1 VTDSVEATRE
11 IAETE
16 PPDEIRAVPVRHPFR
31 WISAAIVALILVS
44 LGRSVITNPN
54 FQWGV
59 VGDYLFDHR
68 VLHGVQVTLELTVIA
83 MAIGIVGGVVLA
95 VLRLSPNPLL
105 SGASQFYIWFFRGT
119 PVLVQIV
126 FWFYIAALYP
136 TIDIGIPFGPSF
148 IHLDGNTLIT
158 RFVAAT
164 LALGLNEAAY
174 MSEIVRAGII
184 SVDEGQTDASHALG
198 MTRLQTMRRI
208 VLPQAM
214 RVIVPPTGNETI
226 SMLKTTSLV
235 SFIALSE
242 LFYTVQLIYA
252 VNYKTIPLLIVA
264 SLWYLFMTSVLSI
277 GQYYIE
283 RYYGRGRSR
292 TVTLTPLQRIRQGLW
307 PRHVDTSEIDQA
319 IDRAGIRRGG
329 GEHR

>member
-1 VTDSVEATRE
+1 VP
-11 IAETE
+11 
-16 PPDEIRAVPVRHPFR
+16 PPDAAVEIEGTGPPPEEIKAVPVRHVGR
-31 WISAAIVALILVS
+31 WIVAALVAVIAVALIN
-44 LGRSVITNPN
+44 SVVTNPR
-54 FQWGV
+54 FEWGV

-68 VLHGVQVTLELTVIA
+68 VLDGIKVTLELTVLA
-83 MAIGIVGGVVLA
+83 MAIGIVGGVILA
-95 VLRLSPNPLL
+95 LMRLSPNPLL
-105 SGASQFYIWFFRGT
+105 SGGSGSYIWFFRGT

-136 TIDIGIPFGPSF
+136 TIDLGIPFGPSF
-148 IHLDGNTLIT
+148 IHLNANDLIT
-158 RFVAAT
+158 RFLAAT

-184 SVDEGQTDASHALG
+184 SVDEGQVDAAQALG

-226 SMLKTTSLV
+226 AMLKTTSLV
-235 SFIALSE
+235 YIIALSE
-242 LFYTVQLIYA
+242 LFYTVTLIYA
-252 VNYKTIPLLIVA
+252 ANYKTIPLLLVA
-264 SLWYLFMTSVLSI
+264 SIWYLAMTSVLTV

-283 RYYGRGRSR
+283 RYYGRGARDR
-292 TVTLTPLQRIRQGLW
+292 ALTPFQRLRELFS
-307 PRHVDTSEIDQA
+307 PRHAHPGTDSVIDQA
-319 IDRAGIRRGG
+319 GARHSG

>member
-1 VTDSVEATRE
+1 VTESAGATPE
-11 IAETE
+11 IGKAK
-16 PPDEIRAVPVRHPFR
+16 PPGEIQAVPVRHPLR
-31 WISAAIVALILVS
+31 WIAAAVVAAIAVS
-44 LGRSVITNPN
+44 IAHSVITNPR
-54 FQWGV
+54 FEWDV

-68 VLHGVQVTLELTVIA
+68 ILHGIQVTLELTVIA
-83 MAIGIVGGVVLA
+83 MVIGIAGGVVLA
-95 VLRLSPNPLL
+95 VMRLSPNPML
-105 SGASQFYIWFFRGT
+105 SGASQVYIWFFRGT

-136 TIDIGIPFGPSF
+136 SIDLGVPLGPSF
-148 IHLDGNTLIT
+148 IHLDANSLIT
-158 RFVAAT
+158 KFAAAI

-184 SVDEGQTDASHALG
+184 SVEEGQTDAAQALG

-214 RVIVPPTGNETI
+214 RVIIPPTGNETI
-226 SMLKTTSLV
+226 SMLKTTALV
-235 SFIALSE
+235 AFIALDE
-242 LFYTVQLIYA
+242 LFYTGQLIYSRT
-252 VNYKTIPLLIVA
+252 YQTIPVLIVV
-264 SLWYLFMTSVLSI
+264 SLWYLFMTSVLSV

-292 TVTLTPLQRIRQGLW
+292 TVSLTLWQRIREGVW
-307 PRHVDTSEIDQA
+307 PRHVDREEIDEAIDQA
-319 IDRAGIRRGG
+319 RMRRGG

>member
-1 VTDSVEATRE
+1 VNEPARATPE

-16 PPDEIRAVPVRHPFR
+16 PPGEIQAVPVRHPFR
-31 WISAAIVALILVS
+31 WIAAAIVAVIAVS
-44 LGRSVITNPN
+44 LAHSVITNPN

-59 VGDYLFDHR
+59 VGDYLFDHSILR
-68 VLHGVQVTLELTVIA
+68 GARVTLELTVIA
-83 MAIGIVGGVVLA
+83 MAIGIAGGVVLA
-95 VLRLSPNPLL
+95 VMRLSPNPLL
-105 SGASQFYIWFFRGT
+105 SGASQIYIWFFRGT

-136 TIDIGIPFGPSF
+136 TIDLGIPLGPSF
-148 IHLDGNTLIT
+148 VHLDANTLIT
-158 RFVAAT
+158 KYVAAI

-184 SVDEGQTDASHALG
+184 SVDEGQTDAAHALG

-214 RVIVPPTGNETI
+214 RVIIPPTGNETI

-235 SFIALSE
+235 AFIALSE
-242 LFYTVQLIYA
+242 LFYTGQLIYA
-252 VNYKTIPLLIVA
+252 RTYQTIPILITV
-264 SLWYLFMTSVLSI
+264 SLWYLFMTSILSI

-292 TVTLTPLQRIRQGLW
+292 TVSLTPWQRIRQGLW
-307 PRHVDTSEIDQA
+307 PRHVDRDEIDQA
-319 IDRAGIRRGG
+319 IDRARLPGG

>member
-1 VTDSVEATRE
+1 VTDPAGARPE
-11 IAETE
+11 ISGAE
-16 PPDEIRAVPVRHPFR
+16 PPGEIQAVPVRRPFR
-31 WISAAIVALILVS
+31 WIAAAIVAVIAVS
-44 LGRSVITNPN
+44 LARSVITNPR
-54 FQWGV
+54 FEWGV
-59 VGDYLFDHR
+59 VGDFLFDHR
-68 VLHGVQVTLELTVIA
+68 ILHGVQVTLELTVIA
-83 MAIGIVGGVVLA
+83 MAIGIAGGVVLA
-95 VLRLSPNPLL
+95 VMRLSPNPLL

-136 TIDIGIPFGPSF
+136 SIDLGIPFGPSF
-148 IHLDGNTLIT
+148 VHLDANSLIT
-158 RFVAAT
+158 KFVAAI

-184 SVDEGQTDASHALG
+184 SVDEGQTDSAQALG

-214 RVIVPPTGNETI
+214 RVIIPPTGNETI
-226 SMLKTTSLV
+226 SMLKTTALV
-235 SFIALSE
+235 AFIALDE
-242 LFYTVQLIYA
+242 LFYTGQLIYS
-252 VNYKTIPLLIVA
+252 VNYKTIPLLIVV
-264 SLWYLFMTSVLSI
+264 SLWYLFMTSVLSV

-292 TVTLTPLQRIRQGLW
+292 TVSLTPWQRIRQSLW
-307 PRHVDTSEIDQA
+307 PGRVRSEEVESVIDQA
-319 IDRAGIRRGG
+319 QARRGG